1 MSVLIHP
8 WENRL
13 LEKASLALEESLTQI
28 FYPLADET
36 RLRQAYAR
44 CEQITRE
51 NSRTFYTATSIM
63 PRAQRHAIR
72 ALYAFCRTSDD
83 VVDEASG
90 DREMQFAAWREAV
103 LHASPDPDNMVL
115 LAWADTRL
123 KHQVPDKY
131 VEQLL
136 DGVAQDFTTE
146 RYETFDELAE
156 YCYGVASTVGL
167 MSMHVIGFSGPEA
180 IPYAVKLGVALQM
193 TNILRDVGED
203 WGKGRL
209 YLPLEELAHFGLSEA
224 DIGAGNV
231 NDRWRSF
238 MRFQIQRTRRLY
250 RESMPGITMLNTGGR
265 FSVAAAA
272 ELYSAILD
280 DIEAHDYDVFNR
292 RAHITDSRKVAMLP
306 GIIWR
311 AGTNGYQDQNKRT

>member
-1 MSVLIHP
+1 MTALIHP

-13 LEKASLALEESLTQI
+13 LEKASLAIDENLTQR
-28 FYPLADET
+28 FQPSADET
-36 RLRQAYAR
+36 RLRQAYAH
-44 CEQITRE
+44 CEQITRD
-51 NSRTFYTATSIM
+51 NSRTFHTATAIM
-63 PRAQRHAIR
+63 PRAQRRAIR

-83 VVDEASG
+83 VVDDPSG
-90 DREMQFAAWREAV
+90 DREVHFAVWREAV
-103 LHASPDPDNMVL
+103 LDPSPDPDNMVL

-123 KHQVPDKY
+123 KYQVPDKY

-146 RYETFDELAE
+146 RYETFGELAE

-167 MSMHVIGFSGPEA
+167 MSMHIIGFFGPDA

-203 WGKGRL
+203 WRNGRL
-209 YLPLEELAHFGLSEA
+209 YLPSEELAHFRLSEA
-224 DIGAGNV
+224 NIGVGNV

-250 RESMPGITMLNTGGR
+250 RESMPGITMLSTSGR

-272 ELYSAILD
+272 ELYSSILD
-280 DIEAHDYDVFNR
+280 DIEAHDYDVFSR
-292 RAHITDSRKVAMLP
+292 RAHITDGRKVVMLP

-311 AGTNGYQDQNKRT
+311 AGTNSYQNENKRK